1 MTSIFRIYKVIRIK
15 CRLPLSVL
23 PLNPYDYYI
32 LPEHGCIHPQFESC
46 SNAFITRRLG
56 RPKLSEPGPAP
67 VVGQIV

>member
-32 LPEHGCIHPQFESC
+32 LPEHEVHPPT
-46 SNAFITRRLG
+46 I
-56 RPKLSEPGPAP
+56 
-67 VVGQIV
+67 